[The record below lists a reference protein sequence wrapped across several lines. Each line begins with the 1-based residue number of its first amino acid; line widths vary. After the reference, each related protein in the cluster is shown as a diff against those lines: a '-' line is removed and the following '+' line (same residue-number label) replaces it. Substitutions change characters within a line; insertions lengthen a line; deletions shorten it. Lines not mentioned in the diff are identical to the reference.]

1 MKNPEKIELDKNQAD
16 ALIVR
21 LDANSLTDFD
31 RTILKFV
38 LQWYLWLQSA
48 LLESKISISRIKSMF
63 GFKKTESSKNLVADI
78 ENASRDDTDED
89 IIALLSVDV
98 KGNTEQETGES
109 DQNAEPALIDGPSNQ
124 NSPDEPDEG
133 SKKKAMAS

>member
-16 ALIVR
+16 ALIAR

-63 GFKKTESSKNLVADI
+63 GFKKTKSSKNLEAEVGVTGWLGGYNFQWAWSSGF
-78 ENASRDDTDED
+78 AAGSP
-89 IIALLSVDV
+89 LLSCN
-98 KGNTEQETGES
+98 KTFIITSIE
-109 DQNAEPALIDGPSNQ
+109 
-124 NSPDEPDEG
+124 
-133 SKKKAMAS
+133 